1 MSYPTCVSV
10 RKEFEMIRT
19 AGYIRKARS
28 YISKLEVAG
37 ARIEL
42 VLDEAEQLLAILGAN
57 LRAAQSDLLDK
68 VDDLDDLNDDES
80 EIVAV
85 IDDQFLPDS
94 EEALAGVREMLTDNW
109 TRPLSEFRQRL
120 DDLEH

>member
-1 MSYPTCVSV
+1 
-10 RKEFEMIRT
+10 MIRT

-28 YISKLEVAG
+28 YISKLEAAG

-68 VDDLDDLNDDES
+68 IEDHDDLNDDES

-94 EEALAGVREMLTDNW
+94 EEALAGVREMLDDNW
-109 TRPLSEFRQRL
+109 KRPLSEFRQRL